1 MIGTDLFDHFA
12 QRAFYGFLRWTGA
25 IAAWRWHHRN
35 HLTVLCIHG
44 VANDDEVS
52 ARKPTRPQLSVA
64 ELDRQLAVLTRKYWF
79 ISIDEVQQ
87 VLNEGRGNGKPCC
100 LFTIDDGYT
109 SAWELAW
116 PVLKRHGVPAVVF
129 VATNQMQTV
138 QPFWWDRLDYV
149 MLHLPDDV
157 REVKLG
163 KHSLAVELTDRVARA
178 RSARFITRQSRK
190 LFDHDQAR
198 FAAIRQFIEE
208 HEQDQWASDMKSWV
222 GVMSE
227 QQVADASE
235 DGYEI
240 GGHTINHYR
249 LGNLDRETVR
259 TEITE
264 SKAELERVTKKRCR
278 VFCFPEGSFSDVSRE
293 EVVATGYELAFCS
306 KSGLNDAFA
315 DRYALRRIHLPLAGS
330 NAYLLAHTSGLT
342 EVISSLK
349 SRIIPGRT

>member
-1 MIGTDLFDHFA
+1 MFDRFA
-12 QRAFYGFLRWTGA
+12 QRTFYELLRWTGI
-25 IAAWRWHHRN
+25 IAAWRWRQRDQ
-35 HLTVLCIHG
+35 LTVLCIHG
-44 VANDDEVS
+44 VAHNDDVS
-52 ARKPTRPQLSVA
+52 ALKPTRQQLSVD
-64 ELDRQLAVLTRKYWF
+64 ELDRQLAVLTRKYRF
-79 ISIDEVQQ
+79 ISIGEVQR
-87 VLNEGRGNGKPCC
+87 VLSEGSGNGKPCC

-129 VATNQMQTV
+129 VATHQMQTV

-149 MLHLPDDV
+149 MLNLPDDV

-163 KHSLAVELTDRVARA
+163 KHSLAVDLTDRVARA
-178 RSARFITRQSRK
+178 RSARSITRQSRK

-235 DGYEI
+235 DGFEI

-259 TEITE
+259 TELTE
-264 SKAELERVTKKRCR
+264 SKAELERVTKKPCR
-278 VFCFPEGSFSDVSRE
+278 AFCFPEGSFNDVSRE
-293 EVVATGYELAFCS
+293 EVEAAGYELAFCS
-306 KSGLNDAFA
+306 RPGLNDASA
-315 DRYALRRIHLPLAGS
+315 DRHALRRFHLPLAGS
-330 NAYLLAHTSGLT
+330 TAYLLAHTSGLT

-349 SRIIPGRT
+349 SRLIPGRT